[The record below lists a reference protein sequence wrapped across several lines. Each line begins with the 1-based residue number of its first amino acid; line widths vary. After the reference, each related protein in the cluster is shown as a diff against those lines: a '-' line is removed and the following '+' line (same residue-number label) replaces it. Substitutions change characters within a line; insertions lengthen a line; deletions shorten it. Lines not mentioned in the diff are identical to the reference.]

1 MAKTVVHKKPAA
13 QKKQE
18 KSVYKKTTV
27 QKKKV
32 VHKKNKAVIA
42 VAYEENE
49 GDLSEIDDEAP
60 AHQKLRGQTALVT
73 AACPRKYLKFLAQR
87 MAKNQRIPE
96 DFSNDE
102 FLTKFRRVFNANCNQ
117 SIQKAGR
124 CIRGAATKRGGRKL
138 VDRPPRLD
146 RARSTDFVFEN
157 FDFLTRMNKV
167 GIQIPRSMRPGIWPP
182 RHPP

>member
-1 MAKTVVHKKPAA
+1 M
-13 QKKQE
+13 
-18 KSVYKKTTV
+18 
-27 QKKKV
+27 
-32 VHKKNKAVIA
+32 
-42 VAYEENE
+42 AYEENE

-138 VDRPPRLD
+138 VDRPPRLG
-146 RARSTDFVFEN
+146 RSRSRFVLFQILISSRMKSVGIRIHRST
-157 FDFLTRMNKV
+157 
-167 GIQIPRSMRPGIWPP
+167 SPGMWPP
-182 RHPP
+182 PPLGATPLSCTY